1 LVSYYHRYPALK
13 CWAIFNRPLRGRSIL
28 DADMGTQTKS
38 FKVGS
43 ATFGDGRLTI
53 IAGPCVIES
62 EEHAMMMARE
72 CAQRARDAGLDFVFK
87 SSFDKANRSSI
98 KSFRGVGMEAG
109 LDILRRIKAELGVPV
124 VTDIHD
130 PAQVGVVAEVADI
143 LQIPA
148 FLCRQTDLILA
159 AAGSGRAVNI
169 KKGQFLAPED
179 ARNIVE
185 KAQAAGCEKLML
197 TERGVSFGYNNL
209 VVDMRSFPIMSEF
222 GVPVVFDVTHSL
234 QLPGGLGNATGGLS
248 QYIEPL
254 ARAGVACGVDAVFM
268 EVHDAPERAPSD
280 GPNMLPL
287 ARMGP
292 LLENLRDIHGLV
304 RGMPK
309 TEMPLSREART

>member
-1 LVSYYHRYPALK
+1 MIANPALK
-13 CWAIFNRPLRGRSIL
+13 CWAIFKRPPRGRNKMASK
-28 DADMGTQTKS
+28 KS
-38 FKVGS
+38 FQVGP

-62 EEHAMMMARE
+62 EEHALMMARA
-72 CAQRARDAGLDFVFK
+72 CARHARDAGLDFVFK
-87 SSFDKANRSSI
+87 TSFDKANRSSI
-98 KSFRGVGMEAG
+98 KSFRGVGMDAG
-109 LDILRRIKAELGVPV
+109 LEILRHVKSELGVPV

-130 PAQVGVVAEVADI
+130 TAQVDAVAEVADI

-159 AAGSGRAVNI
+159 AARSGSAVNI

-185 KAQAAGCEKLML
+185 KAQAAGCERLML

-222 GVPVVFDVTHSL
+222 GVPIVFDVTHSL

-268 EVHDAPERAPSD
+268 EVHDEPERAPSD

-287 ARMGP
+287 PRMGA
-292 LLENLRDIHGLV
+292 LLESLRDIHALV
-304 RGMPK
+304 R
-309 TEMPLSREART
+309 ERASRAAP

>member
-1 LVSYYHRYPALK
+1 MLTGSEK
-13 CWAIFNRPLRGRSIL
+13 
-28 DADMGTQTKS
+28 KS
-38 FKVGS
+38 FQVGP

-62 EEHAMMMARE
+62 AEHAMMMARE

-98 KSFRGVGMEAG
+98 KSFRGVGMQDG
-109 LDILRRIKAELGVPV
+109 LEILRRIKGELGLAV

-130 PAQVGVVAEVADI
+130 PAQVAIVAEVADI

-159 AAGSGRAVNI
+159 AAKSGRAVNI

-185 KAQAAGCEKLML
+185 KVQAAGCEKLML

-209 VVDMRSFPIMSEF
+209 VVDMRSFPIMSGF

-287 ARMGP
+287 GRMGA
-292 LLENLRDIHGLV
+292 LLENLRDIHALV
-304 RGMPK
+304 SGMPQ
-309 TEMPLSREART
+309 TGTQLSKEARRS

>member
-1 LVSYYHRYPALK
+1 MHS
-13 CWAIFNRPLRGRSIL
+13 NS
-28 DADMGTQTKS
+28 QTKS
-38 FKVGS
+38 FQVGS

-87 SSFDKANRSSI
+87 TSFDKANRSSI

-109 LDILRRIKAELGVPV
+109 LEILRHIKSEVGVPV

-130 PAQVGVVAEVADI
+130 PAQVDAVAEVADI

-159 AAGSGRAVNI
+159 AARSGRAVNI

-185 KAQAAGCEKLML
+185 KAQAAGCERLML

-222 GVPVVFDVTHSL
+222 GVPIVFDVTHSL

-287 ARMGP
+287 ARMGS
-292 LLENLRDIHGLV
+292 LLESLRDIQALV
-304 RGMPK
+304 RNG
-309 TEMPLSREART
+309 RQAAGG

>member
-1 LVSYYHRYPALK
+1 MQTGS
-13 CWAIFNRPLRGRSIL
+13 
-28 DADMGTQTKS
+28 QTKS

-62 EEHAMMMARE
+62 AEHAMMMARE

-87 SSFDKANRSSI
+87 SSFDKANRSSV
-98 KSFRGVGMEAG
+98 KSFRGVGLAAG
-109 LDILRRIKAELGVPV
+109 LEILQHVKDELNVPV
-124 VTDIHD
+124 LTDVHDVTQID
-130 PAQVGVVAEVADI
+130 QVAAVVDV

-148 FLCRQTDLILA
+148 FLCRQTDLIA
-159 AAGSGRAVNI
+159 AAAQSGRAVNV

-185 KAQAAGCEKLML
+185 KARAAGCDRLML

-209 VVDMRSFPIMSEF
+209 VVDMRSLPIMSEF

-234 QLPGGLGNATGGLS
+234 QLPGGLGHATGGLS
-248 QYIEPL
+248 QHIEPL

-268 EVHDAPERAPSD
+268 EVHEAPERAPSD

-287 ARMGP
+287 GRMGA
-292 LLENLRDIHGLV
+292 LLEVLRDIHALV
-304 RGMPK
+304 GKRAQ
-309 TEMPLSREART
+309 TTVV

>member
-1 LVSYYHRYPALK
+1 MTRT
-13 CWAIFNRPLRGRSIL
+13 NG
-28 DADMGTQTKS
+28 KS
-38 FKVGS
+38 FRVGP

-62 EEHAMMMARE
+62 AEHAMMMARE
-72 CAQRARDAGLDFVFK
+72 CAARARDAGLDFVFK

-98 KSFRGVGMEAG
+98 KSFRGIGMEAG
-109 LDILRRIKAELGVPV
+109 LEILRHIKNELNVAV
-124 VTDIHD
+124 LTDIHD
-130 PAQVGVVAEVADI
+130 VAHVDQVAAVADV

-159 AAGSGRAVNI
+159 AAQSGRAVNV

-179 ARNIVE
+179 ARNIVD
-185 KAQAAGCEKLML
+185 KVHAAGCDRLML

-209 VVDMRSFPIMSEF
+209 VVDMRSFPIMGEF
-222 GVPVVFDVTHSL
+222 GVPIVFDVTHSL

-248 QYIEPL
+248 QYIEPI

-287 ARMGP
+287 ERMAS
-292 LLENLRDIHGLV
+292 LLASLRDIHGLV
-304 RGMPK
+304 AKMKR
-309 TEMPLSREART
+309 